1 MLSSAIFYGQN
12 VSVDNGGSLILGLIE
27 VNLVSIM
34 IGIQCSLVIIPVNV
48 TIVTIFKSVKPKGT
62 EKTGEE
68 TERDSPH

>member
-12 VSVDNGGSLILGLIE
+12 VSVDNGGSLILGPIE

-34 IGIQCSLVIIPVNV
+34 IGIQCSLVTIPVNV
-48 TIVTIFKSVKPKGT
+48 VIVTIFKSVKPKGT
-62 EKTGEE
+62 DKTGEE

>member
-1 MLSSAIFYGQN
+1 MLSGAMFYGQN
-12 VSVDNGGSLILGLIE
+12 VSVDNGDSLIPGPIA

-48 TIVTIFKSVKPKGT
+48 AIVTIFKSLKPKKT
-62 EKTGEE
+62 EKTGKE

>member
-12 VSVDNGGSLILGLIE
+12 VSVDNCGSLILGPIE

-48 TIVTIFKSVKPKGT
+48 VIVTIFKSVKPKGT
-62 EKTGEE
+62 DKTGEE

>member
-1 MLSSAIFYGQN
+1 MLSGAMFYGQN
-12 VSVDNGGSLILGLIE
+12 VSVDNGDSLIPGPIA

-48 TIVTIFKSVKPKGT
+48 AIVTIFKSVKPKGT

-68 TERDSPH
+68 TQRDSPH

>member
-12 VSVDNGGSLILGLIE
+12 VSEDNGGSLILGPIE

-48 TIVTIFKSVKPKGT
+48 VIVTIFKSVKPKGT
-62 EKTGEE
+62 DKTGEE

>member
-12 VSVDNGGSLILGLIE
+12 VSVDNGGSLILGPIE

-48 TIVTIFKSVKPKGT
+48 VIVTIFKSVKPKGT
-62 EKTGEE
+62 DKTDEE